1 MLQIKEPSFVAI
13 DPAGRKLAYDEV
25 SPAEPRG
32 TILLLT
38 GLGSKRQA
46 WHNQLPEFGKYYRTI
61 ALDHREIG
69 DSDLTH
75 APYKIADQASDAA
88 AALRALGISKAHVV
102 GISMGGFIS
111 LELAL
116 NYPELVQSL
125 TLVSTSAGG
134 ATHVPPGPQML
145 QMLTQRDPLEPGEF
159 ARRNYSMIMSQDF
172 LQAHPESLDIIA
184 QIANYKPLPEAVYQR
199 QLYAVSKHD
208 AANRLQQLKVPTLV
222 IHGDADPLVPYPNGQ
237 QLAAKISG
245 AKLITYPGTGHIPI
259 IEQAAQFN
267 QDVLD
272 FINTH

>member
-1 MLQIKEPSFVAI
+1 MLQIKEPSFVTVDA
-13 DPAGRKLAYDEV
+13 AGRKIAYDEV

-38 GLGSKRQA
+38 GLASKRQA

-69 DSDLTH
+69 DSDLTN
-75 APYKIADQASDAA
+75 APYKITDQAADAA
-88 AALRALGISKAHVV
+88 AVLRALGVAKAHIA

-116 NYPELVQSL
+116 NYSELVQSL

-134 ATHVPPGPQML
+134 ATHIPPGPQML
-145 QMLTQRDPLEPGEF
+145 QMLAQRGALEPGEL
-159 ARRNYSMIMSQDF
+159 ARRNYSMIMSQDY
-172 LQAHPESLDIIA
+172 LQAHPEALDIIA
-184 QIANYKPLPEAVYQR
+184 QIARYKPLPDAVYQR
-199 QLYAVSKHD
+199 QLYAVSTHN
-208 AANRLQQLKVPTLV
+208 AADRLHELKIPTLI

-237 QLAAKISG
+237 QLAAKIPG
-245 AKLITYPGTGHIPI
+245 AKLITYPGIGHIPI

-267 QDVLD
+267 QDVLS
-272 FINTH
+272 FVNAH